1 MKKNWKFTTKAVHI
15 GSEIDE
21 TTGAVIPPIYQTST
35 FAQKSPGE
43 HQGYEYTRSHNPT
56 RTRLENCLA
65 SLENAK
71 YALVTAS
78 GLSATDLILHSLPQ
92 NSNVLSDNDL
102 YGGTFR
108 QFETVYKES
117 LNFSYLDMC
126 DLEQVKQAISEKKP
140 ALIWLESLTNP
151 TLKICDFRKIA
162 DIKKDALVVVDN
174 TMLSPYFCNPNKLF
188 YAVGPCQSPFDSWLV
203 LKKNLPY
210 FCEYLQRHPKVPRTL
225 AIHRFLAKE
234 MFRGFGSMVPA
245 VTSAYF
251 AFSKDAV
258 DGSQV
263 K

>member
-174 TMLSPYFCNPNKLF
+174 TMLSPYFCNPLDLGADIVIHSATKFINGHSDVVVGALMTNNQEIYDKLF
-188 YAVGPCQSPFDSWLV
+188 YLQNAVGPCQSPFDSWLV
-203 LKKNLPY
+203 LK
-210 FCEYLQRHPKVPRTL
+210 E
-225 AIHRFLAKE
+225 
-234 MFRGFGSMVPA
+234 
-245 VTSAYF
+245 
-251 AFSKDAV
+251 
-258 DGSQV
+258 
-263 K
+263 